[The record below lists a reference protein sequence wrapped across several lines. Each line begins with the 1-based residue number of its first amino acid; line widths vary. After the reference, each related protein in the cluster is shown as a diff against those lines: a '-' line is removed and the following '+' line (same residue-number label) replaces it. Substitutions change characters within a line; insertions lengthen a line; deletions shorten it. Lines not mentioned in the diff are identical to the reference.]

1 MLIIINLENFFCS
14 NSFLVVSLRPLMEQK
29 IIQKATGLFLKLGF
43 KSVTMDDI
51 ADEMG
56 ISKKT
61 IYVHFKN
68 KTALVKQCTFSMLER
83 ITSGIDDICS
93 RDQNPIDELF
103 EIKKFIM
110 DQLENEESSPQYQ
123 LEKYYP
129 EISRTLQQ
137 NQFDKMMECTKRNI
151 AKGISTGLYRKN
163 LNPDFIARVYYVGI
177 MGIRDQKLFPIKR
190 FSTKYITD
198 EYLEYHLRGIVTKEG
213 LKSLNKFIQENQS
226 DEE

>member
-1 MLIIINLENFFCS
+1 MLKTINLGNFYCF
-14 NSFLVVSLRPLMEQK
+14 NSFLAVSLRPLMKQK

-61 IYVHFKN
+61 IYIHFKN
-68 KTALVKQCTFSMLER
+68 KSALVKQCTFSVMES
-83 ITSGIDDICS
+83 ITTGIDAICS
-93 RDQNPIDELF
+93 LDQNPIDELF
-103 EIKKFIM
+103 EIKQFIM
-110 DQLENEESSPQYQ
+110 EQLENEQSSPQYQ

-129 EISRTLQQ
+129 EISKALQQ

-151 AKGISTGLYRKN
+151 VRGIKTGLYRKN
-163 LNPDFIARVYYVGI
+163 LDPDFIARVYFVGI
-177 MGIRDQKLFPIKR
+177 TGIRDQKLFPIKR
-190 FSTKYITD
+190 FSTEYITD

-213 LKSLNKFIQENQS
+213 LESLKRFIKENQS

>member
-1 MLIIINLENFFCS
+1 MKN
-14 NSFLVVSLRPLMEQK
+14 K

-51 ADEMG
+51 AEGLG

-61 IYVHFKN
+61 IYIHFKN
-68 KTALVKQCTFSMLER
+68 KTALVKQCTFSMSER

-93 RDQNPIDELF
+93 LNQNPIDELF

-110 DQLENEESSPQYQ
+110 EQLENEESSPQYQ

-129 EISRTLQQ
+129 EISKALRQ
-137 NQFDKMMECTKRNI
+137 NQFDKMMECTQRNI
-151 AKGISTGLYRKN
+151 DKGINMGLYRKN
-163 LNPDFIARVYYVGI
+163 LDPEFIARVYFVGI
-177 MGIRDQKLFPIKR
+177 TGIRDQKLFPIKK

-198 EYLEYHLRGIVTKEG
+198 EFLEYHLRGIVTQQG
-213 LKSLNKFIQENQS
+213 LLSLNRFIKENQTD
-226 DEE
+226 DE